1 VLTLPRPILA
11 HAFEGMA
18 EGVAVVASPSGE
30 IIYLNQAAERM
41 FGYESG
47 ELLGQ
52 PSTLLSAAPPG
63 DNKQRFARIHKS
75 LDATDRWSGELRAR
89 CKDGSELPLNVR
101 ISTTTLDGKTYRVVV
116 YEDLAERHR
125 AEQALA
131 LNETRTRQIFEADLL
146 GFIAWDLQGA
156 IVEANNA
163 FLGMI
168 GYTREEFETEGILWE
183 TITPPEF
190 RARDHAAIVEL
201 RETGRC
207 GHFEKEFFHKDGSRV
222 PVLIGAS
229 ILAPGDE
236 RGVSFVLDIKER
248 KEAERAALAAQQRF
262 EAFMDN
268 SHAVAFMKDHQGR
281 YVYMNRRLLETFPHL
296 GDSWFG
302 KRDIDLWPENVEQ
315 FVQHDH
321 DVLFAGAPVQVV
333 QQMRGPNGE
342 TMHWQVSKFPFLD
355 ISGHVFIGGMAL
367 NITDQVQAKEK
378 LQLVEEQV
386 RQSQKMEAVGRLAG
400 GVAHDFNNLLTVIN
414 GCSELLLEQLSKAHP
429 GHALAKEIHNAG
441 ERAAALTR
449 QLLAF
454 SRRQVLQPK
463 VLDINDMLQHLEQ
476 ILRRALGPDIEI
488 VLELGK
494 DLGQIKV
501 DPAQLDQVVI
511 NLAVNARDAM
521 PGGGR
526 LTLATS
532 DLEITEDMHDPD
544 GTCLQGRYVRLTV
557 SDTGHGMDDATRAS
571 IFEPF
576 FTTKEAG
583 KGTGLGLAMVY
594 GFVRQSGGRIQVASQ
609 VGKGTQFTIDLPC
622 VKDAISEQ
630 PATQPQLRL
639 PKGTETVMIVE
650 DEEGIRAWT
659 CQVLESCGYHV
670 LEAGHG
676 QQAIALDET
685 FAAPIDLL
693 VTDVV
698 MPRMSG
704 RQVAEVLQQRHPQM
718 RVLFVSGYTD
728 DSIIRR
734 GILSSTAAFLQKPFS
749 AVALAHKVREMLDL
763 PRNL

>member
-1 VLTLPRPILA
+1 
-11 HAFEGMA
+11 
-18 EGVAVVASPSGE
+18 
-30 IIYLNQAAERM
+30 
-41 FGYESG
+41 
-47 ELLGQ
+47 
-52 PSTLLSAAPPG
+52 
-63 DNKQRFARIHKS
+63 
-75 LDATDRWSGELRAR
+75 
-89 CKDGSELPLNVR
+89 
-101 ISTTTLDGKTYRVVV
+101 
-116 YEDLAERHR
+116 
-125 AEQALA
+125 
-131 LNETRTRQIFEADLL
+131 
-146 GFIAWDLQGA
+146 
-156 IVEANNA
+156 
-163 FLGMI
+163 
-168 GYTREEFETEGILWE
+168 
-183 TITPPEF
+183 
-190 RARDHAAIVEL
+190 
-201 RETGRC
+201 
-207 GHFEKEFFHKDGSRV
+207 
-222 PVLIGAS
+222 
-229 ILAPGDE
+229 
-236 RGVSFVLDIKER
+236 
-248 KEAERAALAAQQRF
+248 
-262 EAFMDN
+262 
-268 SHAVAFMKDHQGR
+268 
-281 YVYMNRRLLETFPHL
+281 
-296 GDSWFG
+296 
-302 KRDIDLWPENVEQ
+302 
-315 FVQHDH
+315 
-321 DVLFAGAPVQVV
+321 
-333 QQMRGPNGE
+333 
-342 TMHWQVSKFPFLD
+342 
-355 ISGHVFIGGMAL
+355 
-367 NITDQVQAKEK
+367 
-378 LQLVEEQV
+378 
-386 RQSQKMEAVGRLAG
+386 
-400 GVAHDFNNLLTVIN
+400 
-414 GCSELLLEQLSKAHP
+414 
-429 GHALAKEIHNAG
+429 
-441 ERAAALTR
+441 
-449 QLLAF
+449 
-454 SRRQVLQPK
+454 
-463 VLDINDMLQHLEQ
+463 
-476 ILRRALGPDIEI
+476 